1 MISLTWFFWLLGVLL
16 FVIGGVIVSDRDH
29 PKRWLAGGF
38 WMLYGVV
45 FLAGDVLPTAVT
57 GVIVIVMAL
66 VAGFGGVT
74 GAKPR
79 VRGEAELRERA
90 KQLGNRL
97 FMPALTIPAVTVV
110 GTLLSAH
117 LVFGSHALLD
127 PKNVTLVSF
136 GIGCIVALAL
146 ACRLTRD
153 TVGQSIRET
162 RRLIDALSW
171 AVVLPQLLG
180 MLGLVFA
187 DAGVGK
193 AVAHLST
200 TYIDLDHRFVAVA
213 VYCIGM
219 ALFTVIMGNGFAA
232 FPVMTGGIGVPVLV
246 GVFHGNPATMAAIGM
261 FSGYCGT
268 LLTPMAAN
276 YNIVPAA
283 LLELPDKYGVIRA
296 QVPTALILLAVNVVL
311 LNTLM
316 FA

>member
-57 GVIVIVMAL
+57 GVIVIAMAL

-97 FMPALTIPAVTVV
+97 FVPALTIPAVTVV

-153 TVGQSIRET
+153 TIGQSIRET
-162 RRLIDALSW
+162 RRLIDAL
-171 AVVLPQLLG
+171 
-180 MLGLVFA
+180 F
-187 DAGVGK
+187 
-193 AVAHLST
+193 
-200 TYIDLDHRFVAVA
+200 
-213 VYCIGM
+213 
-219 ALFTVIMGNGFAA
+219 
-232 FPVMTGGIGVPVLV
+232 
-246 GVFHGNPATMAAIGM
+246 
-261 FSGYCGT
+261 
-268 LLTPMAAN
+268 
-276 YNIVPAA
+276 
-283 LLELPDKYGVIRA
+283 
-296 QVPTALILLAVNVVL
+296 
-311 LNTLM
+311 
-316 FA
+316 